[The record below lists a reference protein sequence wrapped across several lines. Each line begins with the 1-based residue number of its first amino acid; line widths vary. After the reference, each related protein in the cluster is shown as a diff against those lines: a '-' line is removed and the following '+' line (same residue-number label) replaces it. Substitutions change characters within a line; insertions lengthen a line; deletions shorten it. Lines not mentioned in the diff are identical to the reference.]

1 MCGNGNCRI
10 DIATIAT
17 WVIIGVAAVF
27 ALKIGLLLFGVVSK
41 VALFALF
48 TLGPIL
54 LVGWL
59 VMKALRWFTRDTAPT
74 TF

>member
-41 VALFALF
+41 VVSA
-48 TLGPIL
+48 
-54 LVGWL
+54 GWS
-59 VMKALRWFTRDTAPT
+59 
-74 TF
+74 